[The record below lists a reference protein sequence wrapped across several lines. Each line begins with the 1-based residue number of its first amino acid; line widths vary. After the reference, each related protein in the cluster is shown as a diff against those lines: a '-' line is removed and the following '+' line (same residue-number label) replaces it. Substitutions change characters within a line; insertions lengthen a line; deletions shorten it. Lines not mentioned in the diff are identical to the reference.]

1 MLREKIQS
9 ETVISMKAKDKE
21 RTAALRLIG
30 AKIKDRDIELRTA
43 DSKPDDDAMVT
54 DVLMKMAKQR
64 RESIEM
70 FTNGGRD
77 ELAAKEQVELDVIE
91 SFLPTQL
98 SEDETRAAIDAIKAE
113 VGAASLKD
121 MGKVMGAL
129 MPKVKGRADGK
140 TLSALVAQE
149 LAKADLDAHDDDDH
163 SEDSA

>member
-9 ETVISMKAKDKE
+9 ETVTSMKAKDKE

-70 FTNGGRD
+70 YEGGGRQ
-77 ELAAKEQVELDVIE
+77 ELAEKEKAELAVIE
-91 SFLPTQL
+91 EFLPQQM
-98 SEDETRAAIDAIKAE
+98 SEDETRAAIAQIKADL
-113 VGAASLKD
+113 GAEGMKD
-121 MGKVMGAL
+121 MGRVMGELKARHGATLDMSKASGLVKEAL
-129 MPKVKGRADGK
+129 
-140 TLSALVAQE
+140 S
-149 LAKADLDAHDDDDH
+149 
-163 SEDSA
+163 